1 MKTNME
7 AKLKKIIILPV
18 FAILI
23 LGIADSL
30 IAAEGL
36 ILTVSE
42 EEGLSD
48 QQVDVTVMAENAAGI
63 EGGQFILNFDPA
75 LVEPVSEE
83 PGELIEEAD
92 SNLFMINK
100 EFAEGQL
107 KFMWVTPR
115 ADTADSGEI
124 CTITF
129 NLLKEGETALEMEDI
144 VLSPDG
150 AEAVSAVP
158 GRITIGDAGVDPE
171 ENEVEPE
178 TVEPEEDVIDDDNDD
193 EEVAA
198 AETDTNNTTL
208 FVVIIVTIVAAGG
221 YAAFRKFGK
230 TAKKK
235 HAKIAKH

>member
-1 MKTNME
+1 MITNLE
-7 AKLKKIIILPV
+7 AKLKKILILPV
-18 FAILI
+18 LLI
-23 LGIADSL
+23 LSLAIAGNL

-36 ILTVSE
+36 ILTISE

-48 QQVDVTVMAENAAGI
+48 QQVDVTVMAENASGI
-63 EGGQFILNFDPA
+63 EGGQLILNFDPT
-75 LVEPVSEE
+75 LVEPVSEV

-92 SNLFMINK
+92 SSFFMINK

-129 NLLKEGETALEMEDI
+129 DLLKEGETALEIEDI

-150 AEAVSAVP
+150 AEAASAVP
-158 GRITIGDAGVDPE
+158 GKITIGDAGVDPE

-178 TVEPEEDVIDDDNDD
+178 TVEPEENFIEDDNDD

-198 AETDTNNTTL
+198 AKTDTNNTTL
-208 FVVIIVTIVAAGG
+208 FVVIIVAILSAGG

-230 TAKKK
+230 TAKQK